1 MTSKITRIMT
11 RDGSAR
17 VHIIESSAI
26 VNEAIRI
33 HGTAPTATAALG
45 RLLTAS
51 SMIGCMLG
59 EKTDALTV
67 TVDGDGDAGKLIV
80 SSDWLGNVRGYIEN
94 PLADPPP
101 KRNGKLDVGAAVG
114 HGMMRVIRD
123 CGGSEPHI
131 GSVELISGE
140 IAEDIAAYFAQSE
153 QVPTLCALG
162 VLVGKNGDCIG
173 AGGIIVQLL
182 PFADESMI
190 EKLEKNAERLTDVSG
205 IFSRYAETGKANMF
219 VADIA
224 LDGIEYDLFD
234 EIEVEYKCTC
244 SRERTGNAVHSIGK
258 KEALSLIAESV
269 SEGKPP
275 VIEVGCRFC
284 GNNYVFT
291 EADIEEM
298 FASDGKDNNDNNKK

>member
-67 TVDGDGDAGKLIV
+67 TVDGDGEAGKLIV

-114 HGMMRVIRD
+114 RGMMRVIRD

-131 GSVELISGE
+131 GSVELTSGE

-291 EADIEEM
+291 EADVEEM
-298 FASDGKDNNDNNKK
+298 FANDGEDNKDNNKN

>member
-1 MTSKITRIMT
+1 MRSKITRIMT

-17 VHIIESSAI
+17 VHIIESRDI

-33 HGTAPTATAALG
+33 HGTAPTASAALG
-45 RLLTAS
+45 RLLTVG

-59 EKTDALTV
+59 EKTDALTL
-67 TVDGDGDAGKLIV
+67 TIDGDGEAGKLIV

-94 PLADPPP
+94 PLADPPAKP
-101 KRNGKLDVGAAVG
+101 NGKLDVGAAVG
-114 HGMMRVIRD
+114 SGMMRVIRD
-123 CGGSEPHI
+123 CGGNEPHI
-131 GSVELISGE
+131 GSVELVSGE
-140 IAEDIAAYFAQSE
+140 IAEDVAAYFAQSE
-153 QVPTLCALG
+153 QIPTLCALG
-162 VLVGKNGDCIG
+162 VLIGKNADCIG

-182 PFADESMI
+182 PFADESI
-190 EKLEKNAERLTDVSG
+190 ISKLEKNAERLTDISG
-205 IFSRYAETGKANMF
+205 IFSRYAESDKANLF

-258 KEALSLIAESV
+258 KEALSLIEEAV
-269 SEGKPP
+269 AEGKEP

-291 EADIEEM
+291 KEDVEEM
-298 FASDGKDNNDNNKK
+298 FADNNKNEEV